1 MADKAYITPNVLKWA
16 RESAKMPIEV
26 AASKIP
32 HLTVEKLK
40 EWEEGIKR
48 PTIKQAQTLA
58 KVYKRPFALL
68 FLPEIPGDFQP
79 LQDFR
84 VKGAK
89 DLSTSSIFIIREI
102 QQKQS
107 WLKEIFLENN
117 ADKLPFVGLFSMKD
131 NPKVIAKN
139 ILSTLGIQPAKYA
152 TENPIK
158 EWIDAAERRGIFIS
172 RTSFINSRLTL
183 DLEELQGFAIADN
196 YAPFIFINSDDWHAP
211 QLFTLVHELAHI
223 WIAESGISN
232 EIEVEFKNIER
243 YHPVELYCN
252 EVAAN
257 ALMPEKMIIDIGENI
272 YKNYKEVFKVARL
285 FGVST
290 FALLVRAYSLK
301 LINGTVYYDL
311 KSKAENEFEE
321 YLKREA
327 EKKEKNF
334 LKDKPGGP
342 SYYLLQLNRN
352 GRLFTQTVLDAFRGG
367 FIEPTTASSLLNVR
381 NNKFHKLEAQLY

>member
-1 MADKAYITPNVLKWA
+1 
-16 RESAKMPIEV
+16 
-26 AASKIP
+26 
-32 HLTVEKLK
+32 
-40 EWEEGIKR
+40 
-48 PTIKQAQTLA
+48 
-58 KVYKRPFALL
+58 
-68 FLPEIPGDFQP
+68 
-79 LQDFR
+79 
-84 VKGAK
+84 
-89 DLSTSSIFIIREI
+89 
-102 QQKQS
+102 
-107 WLKEIFLENN
+107 
-117 ADKLPFVGLFSMKD
+117 MKD